1 LRDVPPRAVHV
12 PVLLREA
19 AALLLAG
26 GPRRVVDGTLGLG
39 GHAGEILGSDAGL
52 CLLGIDRD
60 GGLVRAARARLAEF
74 GTRFM
79 AAQGSY
85 ADLQEHMARIGWEQA
100 DGVLL
105 DLGYCS
111 AQVDDPTRGFS
122 FNHDAPLD
130 LRFAPEEGETAAA
143 LLERLTEEELSAVIA
158 AYGEERAARRIA
170 RALKEALPR
179 TTGQLAAAVSRVKGR
194 GRAERIHP
202 ATRVFQAL
210 RIAVNGELEHLDRFL
225 RRFHRVL
232 SPGGRAVVIAYHSLE
247 DRMVKEAFARL
258 HAEGFGT
265 LVTKHALRP
274 SPEEVKRNRR
284 SRSARLRAFALKA
297 A

>member
-1 LRDVPPRAVHV
+1 M

-158 AYGEERAARRIA
+158 AYGEAVSYTHLRAHETVLDLVCRLLLEKKKIKKNKWQADIC
-170 RALKEALPR
+170 PR
-179 TTGQLAAAVSRVKGR
+179 TDQTAIQYLLNK
-194 GRAERIHP
+194 
-202 ATRVFQAL
+202 
-210 RIAVNGELEHLDRFL
+210 
-225 RRFHRVL
+225 
-232 SPGGRAVVIAYHSLE
+232 
-247 DRMVKEAFARL
+247 
-258 HAEGFGT
+258 
-265 LVTKHALRP
+265 
-274 SPEEVKRNRR
+274 
-284 SRSARLRAFALKA
+284 
-297 A
+297 